1 MTDPKRGSEALM
13 EAWRKAGQP
22 ISDEFVSG
30 LADITS
36 ELALER
42 ILIRGIPRPDVLQAT
57 FRADGNSHGAQ
68 IGSVVQQLVDL
79 AHRTEVADHTSLT
92 WQTRGLPPVID
103 SQVIEVSVGVANRA
117 R

>member
-1 MTDPKRGSEALM
+1 MTNAKRGSEALM
-13 EAWRKAGQP
+13 EAWRNAGQP

-36 ELALER
+36 ELVLER

-57 FRADGNSHGAQ
+57 FRADGDSRGTQ
-68 IGSVVQQLVDL
+68 IGSVVQQVVDL
-79 AHRTEVADHTSLT
+79 AHRTNVVHHTALT

-103 SQVIEVSVGVANRA
+103 AQVIEVSVGADAHA